1 VLLLLD
7 CSAPAAATHITDMS
21 ASKLSNAPGEGLGCL
36 AKATKHHSRTVTA
49 PDCAAASTQAST
61 RRVCAATAPSPSP
74 LLLPAAAAAAA
85 AS

>member
-1 VLLLLD
+1 
-7 CSAPAAATHITDMS
+7 MS
-21 ASKLSNAPGEGLGCL
+21 ASKLSSAPGEEGLGCL

-74 LLLPAAAAAAA
+74 SPLLPSPEVVVAAAAA